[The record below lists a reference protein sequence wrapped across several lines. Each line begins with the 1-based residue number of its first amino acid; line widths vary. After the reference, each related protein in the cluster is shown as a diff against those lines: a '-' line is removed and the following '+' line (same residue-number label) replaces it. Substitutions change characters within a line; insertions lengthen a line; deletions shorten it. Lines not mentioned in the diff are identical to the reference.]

1 MSNIPT
7 ILGEYCQ
14 LRPGKTSLLQNT
26 TNNILIMKSRRAE
39 QVLQAASFTNEY
51 DYQYVCIDSAYAAV
65 ELAERDAEKEIAHYR
80 KELEE
85 SKQREELALRVINDK
100 RKEIERLKARVVET
114 FRESCPIKHPGL
126 NDKGALCNKI
136 DIIGFDC
143 NCPVVDCKFL
153 LNFLEKL
160 NEQ

>member
-1 MSNIPT
+1 
-7 ILGEYCQ
+7 
-14 LRPGKTSLLQNT
+14 
-26 TNNILIMKSRRAE
+26 MKSRRAE

-65 ELAERDAEKEIAHYR
+65 ELAEQDAEKEIAHYR

-114 FRESCPIKHPGL
+114 FRKLP
-126 NDKGALCNKI
+126 DKASWS
-136 DIIGFDC
+136 
-143 NCPVVDCKFL
+143 
-153 LNFLEKL
+153 
-160 NEQ
+160 

>member
-1 MSNIPT
+1 
-7 ILGEYCQ
+7 
-14 LRPGKTSLLQNT
+14 
-26 TNNILIMKSRRAE
+26 MKSRRAE
-39 QVLQAASFTNEY
+39 QVLHVASFTDEF
-51 DYQYVCIDSAYAAV
+51 DYRYVHFDNAYAAV

-85 SKQREELALRVINDK
+85 SKQREELARRVINDK
-100 RKEIERLKARVVET
+100 RKEIERLKARAVET

-126 NDKGALCNKI
+126 NDEGALCNKI

-143 NCPVVDCKFL
+143 NCSVVDCKFL